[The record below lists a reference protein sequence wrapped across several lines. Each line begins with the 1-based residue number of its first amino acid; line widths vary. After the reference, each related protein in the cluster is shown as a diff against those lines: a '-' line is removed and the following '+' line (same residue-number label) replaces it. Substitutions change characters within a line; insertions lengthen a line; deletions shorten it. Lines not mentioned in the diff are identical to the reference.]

1 MLSSGASNQHSPEG
15 SKSIPRHGTA
25 LLDLAQ
31 VLALLGDG
39 SPPPDVVAEALSLF
53 ERKQDAASLR
63 RAATVFAG
71 VPLAS

>member
-1 MLSSGASNQHSPEG
+1 MGCCRRGQATSTAQRGASQF
-15 SKSIPRHGTA
+15 HGTA